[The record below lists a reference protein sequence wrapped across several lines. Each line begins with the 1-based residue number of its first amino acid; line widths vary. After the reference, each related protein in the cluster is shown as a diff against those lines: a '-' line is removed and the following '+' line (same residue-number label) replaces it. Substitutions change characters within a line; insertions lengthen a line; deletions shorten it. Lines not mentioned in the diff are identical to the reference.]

1 MSTRC
6 PRVRAV
12 VVNYNGAEM
21 TRSCVADLRQQSYRP
36 LDIVVVDAFSGES
49 DWQELLAQVP
59 SEVVLIRMEGT
70 SGYSQCLNRGC
81 AEREGLLEADLILA
95 MNNDLVLPGRD
106 TVAVLVAAFGV
117 NAKLAAVSPLVRDV
131 RSGVPPT
138 WDTQGRRLPSFFGL
152 LVVHSWW
159 LRRLPWLVRY
169 WVQYVYAERIPFQ
182 PPVPE
187 RCELINGAV
196 FMVHGDFLKAIGG
209 FDEGAFMYHEEL
221 VLGHQVRQAGRE
233 CAVITATE
241 VHHLQGHATGYTSK
255 AFSVRF
261 CREQA
266 RGEAYYV
273 RRCLRGNFLL
283 VTLLYAVRAVDA
295 VSKLAL
301 FGLGLR
307 GRRTARPARRPV
319 RAGL

>member
-1 MSTRC
+1 MSELVGHISQIIG
-6 PRVRAV
+6 P
-12 VVNYNGAEM
+12 
-21 TRSCVADLRQQSYRP
+21 
-36 LDIVVVDAFSGES
+36 VVDVYFELSAKDETRLPAIHDALSIDRGDGRELIVEIQQHIGENT
-49 DWQELLAQVP
+49 V
-59 SEVVLIRMEGT
+59 R
-70 SGYSQCLNRGC
+70 
-81 AEREGLLEADLILA
+81 
-95 MNNDLVLPGRD
+95 
-106 TVAVLVAAFGV
+106 TVAM
-117 NAKLAAVSPLVRDV
+117 D
-131 RSGVPPT
+131 
-138 WDTQGRRLPSFFGL
+138 
-152 LVVHSWW
+152 
-159 LRRLPWLVRY
+159 
-169 WVQYVYAERIPFQ
+169 
-182 PPVPE
+182 
-187 RCELINGAV
+187 LINGAV